1 MTEAVQLQLIISAA
15 SIITIVV
22 THLLT
27 GSRLTKQD
35 TEIKNIK
42 ELSNSMLS
50 HTTSKKEEA
59 EHKLEQT
66 KAEEL
71 TSLKTRIAELEKQ
84 NALLTSPP
92 KSN

>member
-1 MTEAVQLQLIISAA
+1 MSEAVQHDLIVTLGPILF
-15 SIITIVV
+15 IIVSHYFSNRKLDV
-22 THLLT
+22 
-27 GSRLTKQD
+27 
-35 TEIKNIK
+35 IKD
-42 ELSNSMLS
+42 LSNSMLS

-92 KSN
+92 KSS